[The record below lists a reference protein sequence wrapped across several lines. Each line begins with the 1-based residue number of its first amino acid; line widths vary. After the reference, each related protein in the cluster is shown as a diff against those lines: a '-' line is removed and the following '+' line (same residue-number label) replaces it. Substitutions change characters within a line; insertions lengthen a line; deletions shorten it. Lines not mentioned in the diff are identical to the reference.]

1 MTEAEKQTLKKFDA
15 KVRNLLASYVALQR
29 ENADLYEELEKKE
42 SEIQSLQEQAN
53 NYKKEYNNL
62 KLAKMIEISDT
73 DFKDAKQR
81 ITNLVREVN
90 NCINLL
96 NAQYHTYF
104 VTNGQPKTQHKSIN
118 RRQAAFS
125 YCS

>member
-1 MTEAEKQTLKKFDA
+1 MFDA

-29 ENADLYEELEKKE
+29 ENTDLYEELDKKE
-42 SEIQSLQEQAN
+42 EEIRSLQEQAQQ
-53 NYKKEYNNL
+53 YKKDYNNL

-73 DFKDAKQR
+73 DIKDAKQR

-96 NAQYHTYF
+96 NAQ
-104 VTNGQPKTQHKSIN
+104 
-118 RRQAAFS
+118 
-125 YCS
+125 

>member
-1 MTEAEKQTLKKFDA
+1 MTEAERQTLKKFDA

-29 ENADLYEELEKKE
+29 ENTDLYEELEKKE
-42 SEIQSLQEQAN
+42 EEIHNLQEQVQQH
-53 NYKKEYNNL
+53 KKDYNNL

-73 DFKDAKQR
+73 DIKDAKQR

-96 NAQYHTYF
+96 NAQ
-104 VTNGQPKTQHKSIN
+104 
-118 RRQAAFS
+118 
-125 YCS
+125 

>member
-1 MTEAEKQTLKKFDA
+1 MFDA

-29 ENADLYEELEKKE
+29 ENTDLYEELEKKE
-42 SEIQSLQEQAN
+42 DEVRSLQEQVQQ
-53 NYKKEYNNL
+53 YKKDYNNL

-73 DFKDAKQR
+73 DIKDAKQR

-96 NAQYHTYF
+96 NAQ
-104 VTNGQPKTQHKSIN
+104 
-118 RRQAAFS
+118 
-125 YCS
+125 